1 MLDPVPFYRVARWFY
16 RHRVPLLPR
25 VIKRF
30 SELLFHCVLPYTA
43 DIGDGFQVGYHG
55 FGIVVHARA
64 RIGSHVFISPE
75 VTVGGRSGKRDV
87 PRIGSD
93 VFIASGARILGD
105 ITIGDGAVIGANAVV
120 IHSVPPRS
128 IAAGIPARI
137 IRENIDVREYTGWP
151 GSLIVDDEFVEV
163 PQQ

>member
-1 MLDPVPFYRVARWFY
+1 MLDPVIYYRIARWFY
-16 RHRVPLLPR
+16 CHRIPILPR
-25 VIKRF
+25 AIKRL
-30 SELLFHCVLPYTA
+30 SELVFHCVLPYTA

-64 RIGSHVFISPE
+64 HIGQRVFVSPE
-75 VTVGGRSGKRDV
+75 VTIGGRSGIRNV
-87 PRIGSD
+87 PRIGNE

-105 ITIGDGAVIGANAVV
+105 VTIGDGALIGANAVV

-128 IAAGIPARI
+128 IAAGVPARI

-151 GSLIVDDEFVEV
+151 GSLLVADELVEAEA
-163 PQQ
+163 